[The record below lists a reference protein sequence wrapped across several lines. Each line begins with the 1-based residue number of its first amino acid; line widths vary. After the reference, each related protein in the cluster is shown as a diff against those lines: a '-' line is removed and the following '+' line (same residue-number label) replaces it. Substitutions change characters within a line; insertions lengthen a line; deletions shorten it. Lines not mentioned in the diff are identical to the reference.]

1 MKQDEN
7 EQNHQKRPVL
17 VVGKKPYGKSQFRT
31 SMKSA
36 PATSPARIGV
46 LCLAAFT
53 LITRAFAADP
63 AAEWKVQIQA
73 IRVVAVA
80 AGDQDSAWWGLN
92 GATPGVTVLLKLTA
106 PEGNIVGINIGES
119 KLVSFTDDQGSDL
132 AARPAE
138 GSPGNEP
145 GISTRLGF
153 GPLVDG
159 KPSAIIRVTAPNQPA
174 RGAAGFSITG
184 KVTVQTAS
192 QTNQVAAEKVALTSG
207 TVFELGELKLTIC
220 DVRSKDGKCEVSL
233 QSSQDL
239 TSLAKLD
246 FYDAQGQ
253 KIESQV
259 FSSNLYTS
267 GAKKKWSLSF
277 RLQKTTAV
285 AKIAA
290 TCWTDLKT
298 VEVPIAVK
306 TGVGL

>member
-119 KLVSFTDDQGSDL
+119 KLVSFTDDQGTDL

-246 FYDAQGQ
+246 FYDAQEQ

-267 GAKKKWSLSF
+267 GAEKKWSLSF

>member
-1 MKQDEN
+1 
-7 EQNHQKRPVL
+7 
-17 VVGKKPYGKSQFRT
+17 
-31 SMKSA
+31 MKSA

-92 GATPGVTVLLKLTA
+92 GAAPGVTVLLKLTA

-119 KLVSFTDDQGSDL
+119 KLVSFTDDRGTDL
-132 AARPAE
+132 SVRSAN
-138 GSPGNEP
+138 GGPGNEP
-145 GISTRLGF
+145 GFYAQLGF

-174 RGAAGFSITG
+174 RGATGFSITG

-192 QTNQVAAEKVALTSG
+192 HTNQFVAEKVALTSG
-207 TVFELGELKLTIC
+207 TVFGLGELKLTIC
-220 DVRSKDGKCEVSL
+220 DVRSKDGKCEVWL

-239 TSLAKLD
+239 TSLAGLE

-253 KIESQV
+253 KIESRA
-259 FSSNLYTS
+259 FSSYQHTS
-267 GAKKKWSLSF
+267 ETEKKWTLSF
-277 RLQKTTAV
+277 QLQKSAAV